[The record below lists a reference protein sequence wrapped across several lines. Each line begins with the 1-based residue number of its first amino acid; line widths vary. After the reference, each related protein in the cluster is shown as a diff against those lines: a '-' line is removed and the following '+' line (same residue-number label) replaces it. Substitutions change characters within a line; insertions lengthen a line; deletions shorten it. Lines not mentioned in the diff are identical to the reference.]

1 MIDCEKC
8 REMISCL
15 LDGELSQ
22 AEQSLVREHIASCP
36 ECRSVYDAFSAVSEQ
51 MHEEEPLPEG
61 LHEKIMSGIKAKPKK
76 KNGIVWIK
84 YLSVAACLAL
94 VIFAGAKSGMF
105 GPAETKSIQ
114 SNCMLKR
121 RCLFWTGD
129 SPDKPAM
136 VTKQH
141 ILWLRIRKQE
151 LLSRRRQL
159 KSSAHC
165 LRRQKM
171 RTANMS
177 CRARPITRSSF
188 DDGASLILCSFILM
202 TAAPMPITETEL
214 LPPQVRRRRYAIC
227 SMHAQGNKK

>member
-51 MHEEEPLPEG
+51 MHEEEPLPDG

-76 KNGIVWIK
+76 KTGIVWIK

-105 GPAETKSIQ
+105 RPAENKVDSTELYVEDMLPVLDGRFTGQ
-114 SNCMLKR
+114 SDEENGNESAYTQEQSAKTSVALEEADAEK
-121 RCLFWTGD
+121 LLALIE
-129 SPDKPAM
+129 PA
-136 VTKQH
+136 
-141 ILWLRIRKQE
+141 
-151 LLSRRRQL
+151 
-159 KSSAHC
+159 
-165 LRRQKM
+165 
-171 RTANMS
+171 
-177 CRARPITRSSF
+177 
-188 DDGASLILCSFILM
+188 DGAEEYEPTAEADYAVSLGGDAGVVFIYIDGDKVYADRGEGAFLALS
-202 TAAPMPITETEL
+202 TADEL
-214 LPPQVRRRRYAIC
+214 RDLLDAC
-227 SMHAQGNKK
+227 AGE

>member
-51 MHEEEPLPEG
+51 MHEEESLPDG

-76 KNGIVWIK
+76 KTGIVWIK

-105 GPAETKSIQ
+105 GPAENKVDSIELYVEETLPVLDGRFTGQ
-114 SNCMLKR
+114 SGEESDGNTQEQSAKTSVTLEETDAEK
-121 RCLFWTGD
+121 LLALIEPADGAEEYEPTAEADYAVSLGGDVGVVLIYIDGD
-129 SPDKPAM
+129 SVYADRGEGALSAPCTADE
-136 VTKQH
+136 
-141 ILWLRIRKQE
+141 IRD
-151 LLSRRRQL
+151 LLD
-159 KSSAHC
+159 AC
-165 LRRQKM
+165 
-171 RTANMS
+171 A
-177 CRARPITRSSF
+177 
-188 DDGASLILCSFILM
+188 G
-202 TAAPMPITETEL
+202 E
-214 LPPQVRRRRYAIC
+214 
-227 SMHAQGNKK
+227 

>member
-22 AEQSLVREHIASCP
+22 AEQSLVREHIAACP
-36 ECRSVYDAFSAVSEQ
+36 ECRSVYDAFSAVSAQ
-51 MHEEEPLPEG
+51 LHEEEPLPDG

-76 KNGIVWIK
+76 KTGIVWIK

-94 VIFAGAKSGMF
+94 VIFAGVKSGMLS
-105 GPAETKSIQ
+105 PAENKVD
-114 SNCMLKR
+114 SNDLYVAE
-121 RCLFWTGD
+121 D
-129 SPDKPAM
+129 SQDNPAM

-141 ILWLRIRKQE
+141 ILWLRMRKQE

-177 CRARPITRSSF
+177 CRARPITRSALMTVS
-188 DDGASLILCSFILM
+188 SLILCSFILM